1 MKATVDKALIQQAI
15 EALEIGDQFNP
26 GLARVVLRAAPAE
39 PAVEPD
45 GSIKVWVLVDKD
57 GNPQK
62 WRAPCFVGPESDT
75 QLECFDRVQPDRAP
89 HKSVMLA
96 APPPPAEP
104 AVELSITKHQ
114 ANLVAHALAECI
126 NAAGICPYKE
136 SDFSVHELLLYAGDL
151 KRKLVAVKRM
161 LEAAVRLAQQN

>member
-26 GLARVVLRAAPAE
+26 GLARVVLRAA
-39 PAVEPD
+39 
-45 GSIKVWVLVDKD
+45 
-57 GNPQK
+57 
-62 WRAPCFVGPESDT
+62 
-75 QLECFDRVQPDRAP
+75 
-89 HKSVMLA
+89 
-96 APPPPAEP
+96 PAEP